1 MIVTVAELATN
12 WLGNYEILENMLQ
25 VCKKSGLAT
34 VKFQSLSKEKIDRH
48 PELDW
53 YGKASVTEDNVEK
66 INDIC
71 HACGLVWFCT
81 PFYKEAVDFLDD
93 YVPFYK
99 VSFAER
105 NNTKLIDELLATGKK
120 VIISTDKPMYDIS
133 KEIFQVYCV
142 PNYPTSFGD
151 INFDMIKDMR
161 GYSNHC
167 MDPLALL
174 KAKRVGAEYIE
185 FHMTADSSRF
195 AMDNKVSFNFGQVEE
210 IMKWIK

>member
-1 MIVTVAELATN
+1 M
-12 WLGNYEILENMLQ
+12 
-25 VCKKSGLAT
+25 
-34 VKFQSLSKEKIDRH
+34 
-48 PELDW
+48 
-53 YGKASVTEDNVEK
+53 
-66 INDIC
+66 
-71 HACGLVWFCT
+71 
-81 PFYKEAVDFLDD
+81 DFLDD

-195 AMDNKVSFNFGQVEE
+195 AMDNRVSFNFGQVEE
-210 IMKWIK
+210 IMEWIK